1 MVSVL
6 ACPKNEVFDKLGA
19 RSVKISTG
27 LINLLVIL
35 GIQAYSCK
43 GDVLLIALFL
53 DFDRIT
59 FDLLFVIP
67 SRKQTGRAIQL
78 SIEGKVK

>member
-1 MVSVL
+1 MFLSSTSNERDQPFLSVLNDMVSVL
-6 ACPKNEVFDKLGA
+6 TWPKNEVFDKLGA
-19 RSVKISTG
+19 RSVKISAG

-53 DFDRIT
+53 DLI
-59 FDLLFVIP
+59 
-67 SRKQTGRAIQL
+67 K
-78 SIEGKVK
+78 